1 MAEEVL
7 TTNEISKE
15 KLLTFSNALSVLR
28 VVCVPFFIWSHQAG
42 ENSLAMIIFAIAVA
56 SDWFDGKVA
65 RWTNTVSDLGKILD
79 PLADKITG
87 ILVAGYA
94 AYINE
99 IPFWFLFLLVIRDG
113 LIFSGGIYAKRKK
126 HLITTSLWAGKVAV
140 GFLAGMLAA
149 ALWREPFFDPYLSRV
164 FVRDA
169 CMWISLFLL
178 LYSFGQY
185 AVRFYDILKGKPV
198 KML

>member
-1 MAEEVL
+1 MTAEDL
-7 TTNEISKE
+7 TTNELSKE

-28 VVCVPFFIWSHQAG
+28 VVCVPFFIWSHSLGQ
-42 ENSLAMIIFAIAVA
+42 NSLAMIIFVIAVA
-56 SDWFDGKVA
+56 SDWFDGRVA
-65 RWTNTVSDLGKILD
+65 RWTNTVSELGKILD

-87 ILVAGYA
+87 ALIAAYA
-94 AYINE
+94 AFIGE
-99 IPFWFLFLLVIRDG
+99 VPVWFLIVLLLRDG
-113 LIFSGGIYAKRKK
+113 LIFSGGIYAKSKK

-149 ALWREPFFDPYLSRV
+149 ALWRDPFFDPYISRLL
-164 FVRDA
+164 VRDS

-185 AVRFYDILKGKPV
+185 ALRFYDILKGNPV